1 MSSSGYYLDNDH
13 DMSLNG
19 FDYETGRLNTN
30 YAIMSFPDDS
40 STIANIIDEYSL
52 FYLYWM
58 ESRSKHQLSHDVH
71 WDIISSSPAYHA
83 WSGLACPFGKPV

>member
-40 STIANIIDEYSL
+40 STIANIIDEYS
-52 FYLYWM
+52 F
-58 ESRSKHQLSHDVH
+58 EHQVNKWNSTILR
-71 WDIISSSPAYHA
+71 IS
-83 WSGLACPFGKPV
+83 